1 MTRDDAEEFDSVA
14 SKADVVWHPVR
25 LRIMNALSP
34 NRRLTATQIGALL
47 PDVAVASLYR
57 HLKTLVDADVVQLI
71 ETQTLRGTVEK
82 HYALPE
88 QETVLDLANAPPEEL
103 VRYFTTFASALL
115 SSGRQFFGQP
125 EAEKRRGGM
134 YLRQCA
140 VPDGQGI
147 RILLRRTGEF
157 IQSGVHESAR
167 TRPPPPHVLHRY
179 FTRRGMRKGVAGSRW

>member
-1 MTRDDAEEFDSVA
+1 MTRDDSEEFDSVA
-14 SKADVVWHPVR
+14 SKADVVWHPIR

-34 NRRLTATQIGALL
+34 NRRLSATQIGALL

-71 ETQTLRGTVEK
+71 ETQTVRGTVEK

-88 QETVLDLANAPPEEL
+88 QETVLDLANASPEEL

-125 EAEKRRGGM
+125 ETERERGGM
-134 YLRQCA
+134 FSANALYLTDKEYEYFNAAMEGLSNLASLNQPGPGRRRRMFYTA
-140 VPDGQGI
+140 
-147 RILLRRTGEF
+147 ILPE
-157 IQSGVHESAR
+157 EE
-167 TRPPPPHVLHRY
+167 
-179 FTRRGMRKGVAGSRW
+179 